1 MVAGT
6 GVRIEGLK
14 EFNRAL
20 KRVSKE
26 LPKIT
31 RLVHKEMSMDVSRVA
46 GANARVLPGGRLF
59 SGLIKTSAGINFA
72 AVRFKASHPA
82 AAGWIFGSHQYG
94 QFLSWVGNQSTGN
107 YGDDIYGSFG
117 PEAYAVAPA
126 LRLVVPRLQAE
137 YWRRMQ
143 RAFRGAFPK

>member
-31 RLVHKEMSMDVSRVA
+31 RLAHKDFAVEVSAVA
-46 GANARVLPGGRLF
+46 KRNALSEPGGSIF
-59 SGLIKTSAGINFA
+59 AGLIRASAGVNFA
-72 AVRFKASHPA
+72 GIRLKATHPA
-82 AAGWIFGSHQYG
+82 AAGWIFGSHSFGQFNAWVGQQAYVPGYG
-94 QFLSWVGNQSTGN
+94 QF
-107 YGDDIYGSFG
+107 G
-117 PEAYAVAPA
+117 PAAYAIGPAITSEAP
-126 LRLVVPRLQAE
+126 RVQATYE
-137 YWRRMQ
+137 QRVQ